1 MNEAKPLA
9 GIKYGYGPE
18 VDPAL
23 DTFVQQLRSLGV
35 SMVGCLQRQLP
46 DPGSC
51 CPISHLEDLASGDST
66 RITQPLGSGSTGCR
80 LDPGALAN
88 AAENLSR
95 QLETRPDVLILNRFG
110 RGESEGRGF
119 RPVIERAVEL
129 GIPVLTAV
137 KQRYVPEWEAFS
149 ADLAADLPAE
159 LEQLM
164 AWLMPQLPQHHSIS
178 SKEQVSL

>member
-1 MNEAKPLA
+1 MNDVTLIGA
-9 GIKYGYGPE
+9 IKYCHGPD

-23 DTFVQQLRSLGV
+23 DALVKKLRELGI
-35 SMVGCLQRQLP
+35 SMIGCLQIQLP

-51 CPISHLEDLASGDST
+51 CPISHLEDLASGDQT

-88 AAENLSR
+88 AAEELSR
-95 QLETRPDVLILNRFG
+95 QLETHPDILILNRFG

-129 GIPVLTAV
+129 GVPVLIAV
-137 KQRYVPEWEAFS
+137 KERYTPEWETFS
-149 ADLAADLPAE
+149 SGLATYLPAE
-159 LEQLM
+159 QEALL
-164 AWLMPQLPQHHSIS
+164 AWLLPQLPAHTSPP
-178 SKEQVSL
+178 VSEHPAR

>member
-1 MNEAKPLA
+1 MHDLKPIA
-9 GIKYGYGPE
+9 AIKHKHGPD

-23 DTFVQQLRSLGV
+23 EALVAKCRRLGI
-35 SMVGCLQRQLP
+35 SMVGCLQVQLP

-51 CPISHLEDLASGDST
+51 CPISHLEDLASGTQT

-88 AAENLSR
+88 AAEALMR
-95 QLETRPDVLILNRFG
+95 QMNGGAEVLILNRFG

-119 RPVIERAVEL
+119 RPVIERALEL

-137 KQRYVPEWEAFS
+137 KERYTPEWETFS
-149 ADLAADLPAE
+149 DDLATYLPAE
-159 LEQLM
+159 PEALL
-164 AWLMPQLPQHHSIS
+164 AWLLPQIQSR
-178 SKEQVSL
+178 SLPPTPELVAK

>member
-1 MNEAKPLA
+1 MIEAKPLA
-9 GIKYGYGPE
+9 GIKYEYGPD

-23 DTFVQQLRSLGV
+23 DAFVEQLRRLGV
-35 SMVGCLQRQLP
+35 SMVGCVQRQLP
-46 DPGSC
+46 DGGSC
-51 CPISHLEDLASGDST
+51 CPISHLEDLASGVST

-149 ADLAADLPAE
+149 EDMAADLPALPE
-159 LEQLM
+159 ELM
-164 AWLMPQLPQHHSIS
+164 AWLMPHLPNIQPIS
-178 SKEQVSL
+178 NKEQASL

>member
-1 MNEAKPLA
+1 MKETKPLA
-9 GIKYGYGPE
+9 GIRYGHGPD

-23 DTFVQQLRSLGV
+23 NAFVEQLRSLGV

-46 DPGSC
+46 DGGSC
-51 CPISHLEDLASGDST
+51 CPISHLEDLASGAST

-88 AAENLSR
+88 AAEDLSR
-95 QLETRPDVLILNRFG
+95 QLESRPDILILNRFG

-159 LEQLM
+159 PEQLM
-164 AWLMPQLPQHHSIS
+164 AWLMPQLPNHQTIS
-178 SKEQVSL
+178 SKEQASI

>member
-1 MNEAKPLA
+1 MNETTLIGA
-9 GIKYGYGPE
+9 IKYCHSPD

-23 DTFVQQLRSLGV
+23 EALVSRARELGV
-35 SMVGCLQRQLP
+35 SMVGCLQVQLP

-51 CPISHLEDLASGDST
+51 CPISHLENLASGAQT

-88 AAENLSR
+88 AAENLLR
-95 QLETRPDVLILNRFG
+95 QLETKPDVLILNRFG

-119 RPVIERAVEL
+119 RPVIERALEL

-137 KQRYVPEWEAFS
+137 KDRYTPEWETFS
-149 ADLAADLPAE
+149 ADLSTYLPADADT
-159 LEQLM
+159 LLS
-164 AWLMPQLPQHHSIS
+164 WLLPQLPSQSAS
-178 SKEQVSL
+178 PVSELSVQ